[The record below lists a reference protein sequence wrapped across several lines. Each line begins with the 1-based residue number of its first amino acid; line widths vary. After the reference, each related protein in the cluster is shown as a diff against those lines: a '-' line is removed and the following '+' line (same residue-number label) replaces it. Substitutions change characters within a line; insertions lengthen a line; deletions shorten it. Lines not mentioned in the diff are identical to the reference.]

1 MLIKAYSKSYLEDVS
16 DKLGAMLEYAVGNG
30 FSPKVFWEMFVSSKV
45 ASEIER
51 GNPKY
56 LAGCS
61 PFEYANVVVERS
73 FGKTIS
79 PDKIAIDDSSYWAG
93 YSLANLQ
100 YETGFSFY
108 ELNKWMPIQE
118 VLDMYGIM
126 HEADIRKFIDLATS
140 KIKKRKTQINLK
152 TLRLASGLTQREL
165 SLRANVDLRS
175 IQMYEQGR
183 NDINKAQGET
193 LHNLAKALGCRIED
207 LLEH

>member
-1 MLIKAYSKSYLEDVS
+1 MLIKAYNRSYLEDVS

-61 PFEYANVVVERS
+61 PFEYANIVVERS

-140 KIKKRKTQINLK
+140 IIKKRKTQINLK

>member
-61 PFEYANVVVERS
+61 PFEYANIVVERS

-140 KIKKRKTQINLK
+140 IIKKRKTQINLK

-183 NDINKAQGET
+183 NDINKAQVET

>member
-1 MLIKAYSKSYLEDVS
+1 MLIKAYSKGYLEDVS

-61 PFEYANVVVERS
+61 PFEYANIVVERS

-79 PDKIAIDDSSYWAG
+79 PDKITIDDSSYWAG

-140 KIKKRKTQINLK
+140 IIKKRKTQINLK

>member
-61 PFEYANVVVERS
+61 PFEYANIVVERS

-140 KIKKRKTQINLK
+140 IIKKRKTQINLK

>member
-1 MLIKAYSKSYLEDVS
+1 
-16 DKLGAMLEYAVGNG
+16 
-30 FSPKVFWEMFVSSKV
+30 
-45 ASEIER
+45 
-51 GNPKY
+51 
-56 LAGCS
+56 
-61 PFEYANVVVERS
+61 
-73 FGKTIS
+73 
-79 PDKIAIDDSSYWAG
+79 
-93 YSLANLQ
+93 
-100 YETGFSFY
+100 
-108 ELNKWMPIQE
+108 MPIQE

-140 KIKKRKTQINLK
+140 IIKKRKTQINLK

>member
-56 LAGCS
+56 LAGYS
-61 PFEYANVVVERS
+61 PFEYANIVVERS

-140 KIKKRKTQINLK
+140 IIKKRKTQINLK

>member
-61 PFEYANVVVERS
+61 PFEYANIVVERS